1 MQDWQPCPRCGSKQ
15 IKTWDYW
22 RSTITMIPL
31 ALGGC
36 IFLVAGILFWPLW
49 IIAFFLLLLAPLSFV
64 PMFYKIKTCKTC
76 KLMWNPK
83 KKMKA
88 S

>member
-1 MQDWQPCPRCGSKQ
+1 M
-15 IKTWDYW
+15 
-22 RSTITMIPL
+22 
-31 ALGGC
+31 
-36 IFLVAGILFWPLW
+36 AGILFWPLW